1 MAHVLVAIDG
11 SRLSFRCLEVGRR
24 IAGDRGHLS
33 IIHAADE
40 DSTVKETA
48 HLQREIVSKCEEFAL
63 PKDRHDVTILEQ
75 KDTSFGFGM
84 PLDKRLCAYVN
95 KKMPTC
101 FVMGIFGKSGPSA
114 FSKGSKT
121 DHAIRNSRAAVVVVK
136 PNSTVP
142 EIYEESTIVVGV
154 RGTASMDAKLIA
166 QCTFLLSGKKD
177 KIILYHCH
185 RDDVSP
191 EEDEKIAKSN
201 KALCKM
207 LKDKKINFE
216 FVQEDKEPLVPVT
229 THILKFAEQ
238 NQADTLVIGV
248 DGMKN
253 YRDGKRLLGSVT
265 DKITTKYRGTVCLVR
280 DRSGT
285 QN

>member
-1 MAHVLVAIDG
+1 
-11 SRLSFRCLEVGRR
+11 
-24 IAGDRGHLS
+24 
-33 IIHAADE
+33 
-40 DSTVKETA
+40 
-48 HLQREIVSKCEEFAL
+48 
-63 PKDRHDVTILEQ
+63 
-75 KDTSFGFGM
+75 
-84 PLDKRLCAYVN
+84 
-95 KKMPTC
+95 
-101 FVMGIFGKSGPSA
+101 
-114 FSKGSKT
+114 
-121 DHAIRNSRAAVVVVK
+121 VVVK

-229 THILKFAEQ
+229 THILKSVCRAFHCVFVTNCSLKCCYFCHFRFAEQ

-265 DKITTKYRGTVCLVR
+265 DKVTTKYRGTVCLVR